1 MYIDDFL
8 LIGDDE
14 KWLEFLENFFI
25 HMFEMFKLSF
35 IITYTGL
42 QFIHVAKGIFLFQ
55 HNYIVK
61 ILEQFEMNNYD
72 KFQTPMVEGIH
83 FMFEVGTKEV
93 NKILYEQMVGSF
105 IFLSHT

>member
-1 MYIDDFL
+1 
-8 LIGDDE
+8 
-14 KWLEFLENFFI
+14 
-25 HMFEMFKLSF
+25 MFEMFKCNF
-35 IITYTGL
+35 IITYIGL

-93 NKILYEQMVGSF
+93 NQILYEQMVGSF
-105 IFLSHT
+105 IFLTHT